1 MWKSRKLTKTS
12 SKVFTTKFTLSH
24 SQHNTCESTLIMTET
39 PQAQSPVQVLADLI
53 DAYASAKASGNDT
66 LVRLAVAPL
75 QEFLNQHE
83 ITVRQDQATVSDT
96 PAVDPEVVAD

>member
-1 MWKSRKLTKTS
+1 MWKSRILKKASLKA
-12 SKVFTTKFTLSH
+12 FTTKFTLTHSH
-24 SQHNTCESTLIMTET
+24 YNRRESTLIMTET
-39 PQAQSPVQVLADLI
+39 PQAQSPVQALADLI
-53 DAYASAKASGNDT
+53 DAYASAKASGNET

-83 ITVRQDQATVSDT
+83 IIARPDQATISDT